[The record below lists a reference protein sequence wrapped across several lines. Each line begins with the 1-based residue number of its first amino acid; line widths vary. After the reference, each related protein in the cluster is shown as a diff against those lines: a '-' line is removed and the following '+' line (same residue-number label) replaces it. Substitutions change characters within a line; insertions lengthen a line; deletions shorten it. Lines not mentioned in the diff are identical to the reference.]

1 METYSTRD
9 QKLIWHPFT
18 QEKTASPVLPI
29 VRGKGS
35 YLFDENGNSYLDL
48 ISSWWVNLHGHAH
61 PDIAQSIYKQALEL
75 EHVIFAG
82 CTHPP
87 AIELCEKLSDL
98 LPRSLSR
105 FFFSDNGSTAVEV
118 SLKLAYQ
125 YWQNR
130 GETGRR
136 SFISLEGGYH
146 GDTFGA
152 MSVGK
157 SSKFH
162 NAFSDIL
169 FPVFNIP
176 FPSTWMSDT
185 NVQEREDSA
194 LSLLEAYLKTSGKQ
208 VAALILEPLIQGA
221 SGMRMARPIFFERVI
236 KMVREYDI
244 LVVFDEVMTGFG
256 RTGTTFA
263 LSQLSEEP
271 DFLCISKG
279 ITGGFMPLAL
289 TVTTESIYECFLSTE
304 WSKAFAHGH
313 SYTANPLACS
323 AALASLKLLLS
334 DSTQN
339 SIASIQQ
346 SHVLGLEEIRKR
358 CRNVTK
364 IRSLG
369 TIAAMDI
376 EEPLPFL
383 KEAVHK
389 LLKRGLII
397 RPLGKTLY
405 LLPPYSITTKELER
419 SYEEILNCI
428 V

>member
-389 LLKRGLII
+389 LLKRGLIL

-405 LLPPYSITTKELER
+405 LLPPYSTTAKELEK
-419 SYEEILNCI
+419 SYEEILNCL

>member
-1 METYSTRD
+1 METYSARD

-18 QEKTASPVLPI
+18 QEKIADPVLPI

-48 ISSWWVNLHGHAH
+48 VSSWWVNLHGHAH

-98 LPRSLSR
+98 LPSSLRR

-130 GETGRR
+130 GETARK

-152 MSVGK
+152 MAVGK
-157 SSKFH
+157 SSRFH
-162 NAFSDIL
+162 DAFSDIL
-169 FPVFNIP
+169 FPVFTIP
-176 FPSTWMSDT
+176 FPNTWLSDT
-185 NVQEREDSA
+185 TVQEREDGA
-194 LSLLEAYLKTSGKQ
+194 LSQLEEYLKASGKQ

-221 SGMRMARPIFFERVI
+221 SGMRMARPNFFERVI

-244 LVVFDEVMTGFG
+244 LVIFDEVMTGFG

-263 LSQLSEEP
+263 LSQLSEKP

-334 DSTQN
+334 AGTQN
-339 SIASIQQ
+339 SIASIQN
-346 SHVLGLEEIRKR
+346 SHVLGLEEIQKR
-358 CRNVTK
+358 CGNVSQVRT
-364 IRSLG
+364 LG
-369 TIAAMDI
+369 TIAAMEI
-376 EEPLPFL
+376 EESPPFL
-383 KEAVHK
+383 KEMVRE
-389 LLKRGLII
+389 LLKKGLIL
-397 RPLGKTLY
+397 RPLGKTIY
-405 LLPPYSITTKELER
+405 LIPPYSITPKELER
-419 SYEEILNCI
+419 SYEEILNCL

>member
-1 METYSTRD
+1 MESYSARD

-29 VRGKGS
+29 VSGKGS

-87 AIELCEKLSDL
+87 AIELCEKLSDI
-98 LPRSLSR
+98 LPRTLSR

-130 GETGRR
+130 GETGRKN
-136 SFISLEGGYH
+136 FISLEGGYH

-152 MSVGK
+152 MAVGK

-162 NAFSDIL
+162 DAFSDIL
-169 FPVFNIP
+169 LPVFNIP
-176 FPSTWMSDT
+176 FPSTWLSDSS
-185 NVQEREDSA
+185 VQEREDSA
-194 LSLLEAYLKTSGKQ
+194 LNLLETYLKASGKQ

-244 LVVFDEVMTGFG
+244 LVIFDEVMTGFG

-263 LSQLSEEP
+263 LSQLSEKP
-271 DFLCISKG
+271 DFLCLSKG

-289 TVTTESIYECFLSTE
+289 TVTTESIFECFLSTE

-334 DSTQN
+334 ESTQN
-339 SIASIQQ
+339 SIASIQHA
-346 SHVLGLEEIRKR
+346 HVLGLEEIRKR
-358 CRNVTK
+358 CHNVAK
-364 IRSLG
+364 VRSLG
-369 TIAAMDI
+369 TIAAMEI
-376 EEPLPFL
+376 EESLPFL
-383 KEAVHK
+383 KEMIHK
-389 LLKRGLII
+389 LLKRGLIL

-405 LLPPYSITTKELER
+405 LLPPYSTTAKELEK
-419 SYEEILNCI
+419 SYEEILNCL

>member
-1 METYSTRD
+1 METYSARD
-9 QKLIWHPFT
+9 QKIIWHPFT

-48 ISSWWVNLHGHAH
+48 VSSWWVNLHGHAH

-98 LPRSLSR
+98 LPKSLSR

-130 GETGRR
+130 GETDRR

-162 NAFSDIL
+162 DAFSDIL

-176 FPSTWMSDT
+176 FPSTWLSDT
-185 NVQEREDSA
+185 TVQEREDSA
-194 LSLLEAYLKTSGKQ
+194 LSLLEDYLKTSGKQ

-263 LSQLSEEP
+263 LSQLSEKP
-271 DFLCISKG
+271 DFLCLSKG

-346 SHVLGLEEIRKR
+346 SHFLGLEEIRKK
-358 CRNVTK
+358 CRKASK
-364 IRSLG
+364 IRTLG

-376 EEPLPFL
+376 EESLPFL
-383 KEAVHK
+383 NETVHK
-389 LLKRGLII
+389 LLQRGLII

-405 LLPPYSITTKELER
+405 LLPPYSITPQELER

>member
-1 METYSTRD
+1 METYSARD
-9 QKLIWHPFT
+9 QKIIWHPFT

-48 ISSWWVNLHGHAH
+48 VSSWWVNLHGHAH

-130 GETGRR
+130 GETDRR

-162 NAFSDIL
+162 DAFSDIL

-176 FPSTWMSDT
+176 FPSTWLSDT
-185 NVQEREDSA
+185 TFQEREERA
-194 LSLLEAYLKTSGKQ
+194 LSLLESYLKTSGKQ

-263 LSQLSEEP
+263 LSQLSEKP
-271 DFLCISKG
+271 DFLCLSKG

-334 DSTQN
+334 ESTQN
-339 SIASIQQ
+339 SIASIKQ

-358 CRNVTK
+358 CRKASK
-364 IRSLG
+364 IRTLG

-376 EEPLPFL
+376 EESLPFL
-383 KEAVHK
+383 NETVHK
-389 LLKRGLII
+389 LLQRGLII

-405 LLPPYSITTKELER
+405 LLPPYSITPQELER

>member
-1 METYSTRD
+1 MESYSARD

-29 VRGKGS
+29 VSGKGS

-87 AIELCEKLSDL
+87 AIELCEKLSDI
-98 LPRSLSR
+98 LPRTLSR

-130 GETGRR
+130 GETSRKN
-136 SFISLEGGYH
+136 FISLEGGYH

-152 MSVGK
+152 MAVGK

-162 NAFSDIL
+162 DAFSDIL
-169 FPVFNIP
+169 LPVFNIP
-176 FPSTWMSDT
+176 FPSTWLSDSS
-185 NVQEREDSA
+185 VQEREDSA
-194 LSLLEAYLKTSGKQ
+194 LNLLETYLKASGKQ

-244 LVVFDEVMTGFG
+244 LVIFDEVMTGFG

-263 LSQLSEEP
+263 LSQLSEKP
-271 DFLCISKG
+271 DFLCLSKG

-289 TVTTESIYECFLSTE
+289 TVTTESIFECFLSTE

-334 DSTQN
+334 ESTQN
-339 SIASIQQ
+339 SIASIQHA
-346 SHVLGLEEIRKR
+346 HVLGLEEIRKR
-358 CRNVTK
+358 CHNVAK
-364 IRSLG
+364 VRSLG
-369 TIAAMDI
+369 TIAAMEI
-376 EEPLPFL
+376 EESLPFL
-383 KEAVHK
+383 KEMIHK
-389 LLKRGLII
+389 LLKRGLIL

-405 LLPPYSITTKELER
+405 LLPPYSTTAKELEK
-419 SYEEILNCI
+419 SYEEILNCL

>member
-1 METYSTRD
+1 METYSSRD
-9 QKLIWHPFT
+9 QNLIWHPFT
-18 QEKTASPVLPI
+18 QEKTAEPVIPM

-48 ISSWWVNLHGHAH
+48 ISSWWVNIHGHGH
-61 PDIAQSIYKQALEL
+61 PEIAQSIYKQALEL

-98 LPRSLSR
+98 LPTSLKR

-118 SLKLAYQ
+118 GLKLAYQ

-130 GETGRR
+130 GETARK

-157 SSKFH
+157 SSRFH
-162 NAFSDIL
+162 DAFSEIL
-169 FPVFNIP
+169 FPVFSIP
-176 FPSTWMSDT
+176 FPCTWLTDNT
-185 NVQEREDSA
+185 VGEREDQA
-194 LSLLEAYLKTSGKQ
+194 LNLLETYLETSGKE

-221 SGMRMARPIFFERVI
+221 SGMRMARPIFFERMI
-236 KMVREYDI
+236 KMVRKYDI
-244 LVVFDEVMTGFG
+244 LVIFDEVMTGFG

-263 LSQLSEEP
+263 LSQLSEKP
-271 DFLCISKG
+271 DFLCLSKG

-334 DSTQN
+334 DHTQN
-339 SIASIQQ
+339 SIASISQ
-346 SHVLGLEEIRKR
+346 SHALGLEELRKT
-358 CRNVTK
+358 CRNVSK
-364 IRSLG
+364 IRSHG
-369 TIAAMDI
+369 TIAALEI
-376 EEPLPFL
+376 EAPLPFI
-383 KEAVHK
+383 KEIAHK
-389 LLKRGLII
+389 LLKKGLML

-405 LLPPYSITTKELER
+405 LLPPYSITPKELER
-419 SYEEILNCI
+419 SYQEILNCL

>member
-1 METYSTRD
+1 METYSSRD

-87 AIELCEKLSDL
+87 AIELCENLSDL

-162 NAFSDIL
+162 DAFSDIL

-176 FPSTWMSDT
+176 FPSTWLSDT

-263 LSQLSEEP
+263 LSQLSEKP

-289 TVTTESIYECFLSTE
+289 TVTTESIYECFLSIE

-339 SIASIQQ
+339 SITSIQQ
-346 SHVLGLEEIRKR
+346 SHVLGLEEISKR

-376 EEPLPFL
+376 EESLPFL
-383 KEAVHK
+383 KAAVHK

-405 LLPPYSITTKELER
+405 LLPPYSITPRELER